1 MAAHTHPHTLPNR
14 RCKMMRLQK
23 RSDFL
28 RVAARKINWAT
39 RGLVLQ
45 VAPHQTSTDQAERS
59 ALTLAM
65 CVGFTASKR
74 VGRAVQR
81 NRAKRRLR
89 AVADHVLPVEA
100 MPQMDYVLIGRRE
113 TLERSYDALVGDLR
127 YALKKLNIRAIK
139 NVSHRS
145 QEIP

>member
-1 MAAHTHPHTLPNR
+1 MAAHTHLHTLPNR
-14 RCKMMRLQK
+14 RYKMLRLQK

-28 RVAARKINWAT
+28 RVAAHKMNWAT

-45 VAPHQTSTDQAERS
+45 VAPHQISQDQAKKSES
-59 ALTLAM
+59 TLAM
-65 CVGFTASKR
+65 CVGFTVSKR
-74 VGRAVQR
+74 VGGAVQR

-100 MPQMDYVLIGRRE
+100 MPRIDYVLIGRRE

-127 YALKKLNIRAIK
+127 YALKKLNIRAVK
-139 NVSHRS
+139 NVSHQA